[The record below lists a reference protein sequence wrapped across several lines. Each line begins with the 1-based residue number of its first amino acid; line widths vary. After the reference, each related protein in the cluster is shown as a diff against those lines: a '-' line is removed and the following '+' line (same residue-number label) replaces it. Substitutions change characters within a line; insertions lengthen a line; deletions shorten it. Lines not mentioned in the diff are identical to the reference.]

1 MTPDVAGHLPTAGGV
16 PDVHGVVQVK
26 VLGQLGQVI
35 GVVVHVVALAGL
47 RGAAMSTPVVG
58 DHPVAMV
65 QEERESRPSATFPA
79 LPPAARQRDRRT
91 ARPSHPATPLL
102 ESSRTPSGRTR

>member
-1 MTPDVAGHLPTAGGV
+1 MTPDVAGHLPAAGRV

-35 GVVVHVVALAGL
+35 GVVVHVVALADR
-47 RGAAMSTPVVG
+47 RGAAVSAPVVG

-65 QEERESRPSATFPA
+65 QEEKHLRIPVVGRQGPPVTEDDRLTGTPVLVEDLAVPFILDLA
-79 LPPAARQRDRRT
+79 LI
-91 ARPSHPATPLL
+91 
-102 ESSRTPSGRTR
+102 